1 MSPTLPPTLIKLALS
16 DDGPAAR
23 KALSTLYE
31 TYQAPVRAYIF
42 RWRHGSAFTAEQV
55 DDLMQE
61 FFSLRIEKL
70 DLVRNWEPERTRFRT
85 WLFAALNYFL
95 LNHLGRDARARLHV
109 SYDDA
114 AHAIADARTPER
126 LLAGVWARD
135 WARSLI
141 DHASAELRAAHERK
155 GQIELH
161 DALRPYLG
169 IATNRAE
176 DPPYAELSK
185 RLGKSV
191 VALRGH
197 MHKMRRFW
205 QAAVKELV
213 RQTVPE
219 DEVQSELE
227 LLISA
232 LEERDPAALPAPPA
246 RRRAAPACE
255 GAA

>member
-16 DDGPAAR
+16 GDGPSAR

-42 RWRHGSAFTAEQV
+42 RWRHGAAFKAEQV

-70 DLVRNWEPERTRFRT
+70 DLVRNWDPERTRFRT

-95 LNHLGRDARARLHV
+95 LNHLGREARARLHV
-109 SYDDA
+109 CYDDGV
-114 AHAIADARTPER
+114 HAPAEARTPER
-126 LLAGVWARD
+126 LVADAWARD

-141 DHASAELRAAHERK
+141 DHASAALRAEYERK
-155 GQIELH
+155 GRSELH
-161 DALRPYLG
+161 DGLRPYLG
-169 IATNRAE
+169 LAANRTE
-176 DPPYAELSK
+176 EPPYAELSK

-191 VALRGH
+191 VALRGD
-197 MHKMRRFW
+197 MFKMRSFW
-205 QAAVKELV
+205 KAAVWELA

-219 DEVQSELE
+219 DEVQSELQ
-227 LLISA
+227 LLISV
-232 LEERDPAALPAPPA
+232 LDERDEALPGPPA
-246 RRRAAPACE
+246 RRRAAAPLRE